1 MDISQ
6 QEAMEMGVQ
15 DALDQTAFLQK
26 TKLLGDLSKTISSTL
41 LVTPIV
47 ATAIIEHVFQE
58 LLKQFYERGETY
70 LLNFGLLRYSEAE
83 ACHQF
88 VPCDSF
94 ARVMDDMRQAGNS
107 EKECMALME
116 RRVAE
121 CLAEK

>member
-6 QEAMEMGVQ
+6 QEAMEMGVE
-15 DALDQTAFLQK
+15 DAIDQAAFLQK

-58 LLKQFYERGETY
+58 LLKQFYESGETY

-83 ACHQF
+83 GCHQF